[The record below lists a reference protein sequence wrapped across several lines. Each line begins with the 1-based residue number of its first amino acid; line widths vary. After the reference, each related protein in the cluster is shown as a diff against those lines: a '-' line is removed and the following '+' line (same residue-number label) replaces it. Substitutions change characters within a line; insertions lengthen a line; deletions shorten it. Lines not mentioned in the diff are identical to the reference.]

1 MLPGKGAMHEEKT
14 AEAVASVGKE
24 NCPPRSD
31 AGLAEAGHCW
41 AGLLV
46 GLKMG
51 LNCSWAL
58 KRLELG
64 PNLGSTKIIKKHKM
78 IKKNNSI
85 KKINKIKIRQ
95 YKYATL

>member
-1 MLPGKGAMHEEKT
+1 MLPGKGAMNEEKT
-14 AEAVASVGKE
+14 AEAVAGMGKE

-46 GLKMG
+46 GLKKG

-64 PNLGSTKIIKKHKM
+64 PNLGPTLGSTKIIKKQK
-78 IKKNNSI
+78 
-85 KKINKIKIRQ
+85 
-95 YKYATL
+95 